1 MDYGI
6 LRRDPQG
13 KVEQIGVLHLV
24 PGADTSGLGTVL
36 SAVVDAYREG
46 RAASRFQYRCVPLR
60 APEPDEPLAM
70 PTARDFD
77 DPLVC
82 LQACVD
88 TLERTATDFA
98 HHQWGPSLAGL
109 LSLLSYCRTAIAQ
122 EQQRR

>member
-13 KVEQIGVLHLV
+13 KVEQLGVLHLV
-24 PGADTSGLGTVL
+24 PGPDTAGLGTVL
-36 SAVVDAYREG
+36 SAVVDAYRGGTASG
-46 RAASRFQYRCVPLR
+46 RYQYRCIPLR
-60 APEPDEPLAM
+60 APEAEEPRAM
-70 PTARDFD
+70 PPARDFD

-88 TLERTATDFA
+88 TLERTATDFV
-98 HHQWGPSLAGL
+98 HHQWGAALTGL